1 METLC
6 RSRAGAEV
14 PRVRAGCIKG
24 EPKYRFMF
32 TARHHCSETM
42 ASWVFEGIV
51 DSFLAD
57 DDLGAWLHENVEL
70 MGVPFV
76 DYDGA
81 QSGDQGKNRKPH
93 DHNRDYSEFI
103 YPETKA
109 LTEWIGDHAGGR
121 LDAFIDLHCPWIR
134 GEYNEFVYATR
145 KDPKIMPPTAQE
157 DRFSEILEKVQS
169 GALRYKAAND
179 LPFGKKWNTGVNFDQ
194 GWSSVIWACHNVKG
208 QRVCRAMEFPFANAG
223 GAVVTPEKCRT
234 FGRDLALALRALI
247 DVR

>member
-1 METLC
+1 MVLL
-6 RSRAGAEV
+6 GV
-14 PRVRAGCIKG
+14 PREGRRGTNRPLRLPQAGRG
-24 EPKYRFMF
+24 EPGHRRSEGSGRLEGRRKDLRVS
-32 TARHHCSETM
+32 ARRQ
-42 ASWVFEGIV
+42 G
-51 DSFLAD
+51 
-57 DDLGAWLHENVEL
+57 
-70 MGVPFV
+70 
-76 DYDGA
+76 DGA

-157 DRFSEILEKVQS
+157 DRFSEILENVQS

-179 LPFGKKWNTGVNFDQ
+179 LPFGKKWNKGVNFEQ

-208 QRVCRAMEFPFANAG
+208 QRVCRAMEFPFANSG

-247 DVR
+247 DGR